1 VAEGPVVAR
10 KGVMAVERRGPAVGN
25 DSNKKEGKGEMI
37 KTPIS
42 LQDLRRSLY
51 VAAGHLTVGAP

>member
-1 VAEGPVVAR
+1 MAAEP
-10 KGVMAVERRGPAVGN
+10 RGPAVGN
-25 DSNKKEGKGEMI
+25 DSDNKEGKGGMI

-51 VAAGHLTVGAP
+51 VKASQIYLKFLDQTARAMACVG